1 MNFKDHTLQE
11 LEAKRGNLSSRL
23 ALVGLDGFVD
33 RIVTPV
39 ATRSGPAE
47 NFTPID
53 TISAFAQRI
62 EDAAG
67 KSTNIEVYPRE
78 TRLGGNG
85 PIMANA
91 LLSAGMKVRYI
102 GALGHPE
109 VHPVFQ
115 DFAKKTVA
123 SSVAE
128 PGHTDA
134 LEFNDGKIMVNT
146 TATLEAVTYEAIVGA
161 IGEGK
166 FFDLFSRLDL
176 VGLVNWTMVPAMT
189 DILNALLDRVLPNL
203 PSRDQRTFFFDL
215 ADPAKRSDSDVKS
228 ALLTIK
234 RFQSH
239 GKTILGL
246 NLKEAQTVARILGIK
261 ESETDEAGLKR
272 LASRIRQELGIGV
285 VAIHPRQCAVCA
297 TREDVWHVPG
307 PYTETPKTTT
317 GAGDHFNAGFVVGQ
331 VLNMSPLASLTLG
344 VVFSG
349 FMVRQG
355 RSPSLNDIDAFLH
368 NWTP

>member
-1 MNFKDHTLQE
+1 MNFKDHTLEE
-11 LEAKRGNLSSRL
+11 LEAKRSRLSSLL

-39 ATRSGPAE
+39 ATRSGPGE

-53 TISAFAQRI
+53 TISALAQRI
-62 EDAAG
+62 GDAAG

-91 LLSAGMKVRYI
+91 LLASGMKVRYV
-102 GALGHPE
+102 GALGKPN
-109 VHPVFQ
+109 VDPVFQ
-115 DFAKKTVA
+115 EFARKTEAA
-123 SSVAE
+123 SIAD

-134 LEFNDGKIMVNT
+134 LEFNDGKIMINT
-146 TATLEAVTYEAIVGA
+146 TATLEEVTYESIVGT

-176 VGLVNWTMVPAMT
+176 VAMVNWTMVPAMT
-189 DILNALLDRVLPNL
+189 DILSAFLDRVLPNL

-215 ADPAKRSDSDVKS
+215 ADPAKRSDSDIKS

-246 NLKEAQTVARILGIK
+246 NLKEAQTVSRILGIGD
-261 ESETDEAGLKR
+261 SGTDESGLKSM
-272 LASRIRQELGIGV
+272 ASRIRQELGISV
-285 VAIHPRQCAVCA
+285 VAVHPRECAVCA
-297 TREDVWHVPG
+297 TREDTWHVPG
-307 PYTETPKTTT
+307 PYTENPRTTT
-317 GAGDHFNAGFVVGQ
+317 GAGDHFNAGFTVGQ

-355 RSPSLNDIDAFLH
+355 RSPSLNDVDAFLR
-368 NWTP
+368 NWKN